1 MADFTPIEGL
11 VGGALIGLSAA
22 YLLVMNGR
30 IAGVSGIFGGLLAS
44 FGGQSIWRIAF
55 VVGLISGAALTAAL
69 APGLAPGISMSSNVL
84 VLIGGGLLVGIGTR
98 VGNGCTSGHGVC
110 GIPRLSVRSI
120 TATMV
125 FFAVAALTVFVARN
139 LV

>member
-1 MADFTPIEGL
+1 MTEFTPIEGL

-30 IAGVSGIFGGLLAS
+30 VAGVSGIFGGLLAS
-44 FGGQSIWRIAF
+44 FGEQSIWRIAF
-55 VVGLISGAALTAAL
+55 VAGLIAGAALTAAL
-69 APGLAPGISMSSNVL
+69 LPGMAPAISMSSNVAVL
-84 VLIGGGLLVGIGTR
+84 VGGGLLVGIGTR

-120 TATMV
+120 TATAV
-125 FFAVAALTVFVARN
+125 FFAVAAITVFIARN
-139 LV
+139 VV